1 MNEHITIM
9 VNGTIYDMFGEFYY
23 FISEVFPELKEFCKD
38 HGIELEF
45 KDVSFSLYEKKVD
58 TPRTILEYLNLID
71 NDRTF
76 YICFRGQ
83 RLGWVPD
90 LNVID
95 KYTLNVFPE
104 LVSFLGRNSIN
115 ELSIL
120 HALVPFDKYIDG
132 EKQDLSPVKHSMFY
146 FRNSDYLCSIDPSK
160 RSFYLD
166 ENSKEDEKITALKV
180 AKAKDIVHVIK
191 KDFDSDENGPNI
203 IIRNYNGQF
212 DKDIRLFDII
222 EKYVKTYSDL
232 SGLSYDELIDLFEPL
247 KFRDI
252 EGCVTNFD
260 YGGRPLKDVII
271 EDFKNE
277 IKLEF
282 PEKFA

>member
-1 MNEHITIM
+1 MDEHITIM
-9 VNGTIYDMFGEFYY
+9 VNGTIYDMFGEFCY
-23 FISEVFPELKEFCKD
+23 FISEVFPEIKEFCKE

-58 TPRTILEYLNLID
+58 TSRTILEYLNLID
-71 NDRTF
+71 DDRTF

-83 RLGWVPD
+83 RLGWIPD

-104 LVSFLGRNSIN
+104 LVSYLGSISIN

-120 HALVPFDKYIDG
+120 HALVPFDKFIDG
-132 EKQDLSPVKHSMFY
+132 EKVDLKPVKHSLFY
-146 FRNSDYLCSIDPSK
+146 FRNSNYLCSIDPSE
-160 RSFYLD
+160 RPFYLD
-166 ENSKEDEKITALKV
+166 KNNDEEDTITALKV
-180 AKAKDIVHVIK
+180 AKAKDIVYDIK
-191 KDFDSDENGPNI
+191 EDFDSIENGPNLV
-203 IIRNYNGQF
+203 IRQYDGEF
-212 DKDIRLFDII
+212 DENIMLFDFI
-222 EKYVKTYSDL
+222 EKYVKIYSEL
-232 SGLSYDELIDLFEPL
+232 SGLPYEELIDLFQPL
-247 KFRDI
+247 SFRDI
-252 EGCVTNFD
+252 KGCVTNFEYD
-260 YGGRPLKDVII
+260 GRPLKDVII

>member
-38 HGIELEF
+38 YGIELEF

-71 NDRTF
+71 DDRTF

-120 HALVPFDKYIDG
+120 HALVPFDKFIDG
-132 EKQDLSPVKHSMFY
+132 EKEELQPVKHSLFY
-146 FRNSDYLCSIDPSK
+146 FRNTDYLCSIDPSE

-166 ENSKEDEKITALKV
+166 KTSEKKEITALKV
-180 AKAKDIVHVIK
+180 AKAKDIVYDIK
-191 KDFDSDENGPNI
+191 RGFDKDENGPNI
-203 IIRNYNGQF
+203 IIREYNGQF
-212 DKDIRLFDII
+212 DKDIKLFDII
-222 EKYVKTYSDL
+222 EKYTQIYSEL
-232 SGLSYDELIDLFEPL
+232 SGLSYNEMIDLFKPL

-252 EGCVTNFD
+252 EGCVTDFEYD
-260 YGGRPLKDVII
+260 GRPLKEVII